1 LKTAI
6 RDSGAHII
14 IMAVAVAVAACSSCG
29 GQVESDSATD
39 AGAVRPAV
47 DCPGNPQCYTEGL
60 WATCGEN
67 IGEYCGHAFNGESL
81 VCHYDGNEC
90 GTNREGRH
98 EVGECWPNDGFFN
111 GDCTGSAPVT
121 GCDGVIYPN
130 YCQMELKGHAVDN
143 PFAGFPCP
151 RLPDTCADSAQ
162 GTEAQCQ
169 AYAFCNNH
177 AVVACRTLDN
187 GFQQV
192 VCGPDP

>member
-1 LKTAI
+1 MLM
-6 RDSGAHII
+6 
-14 IMAVAVAVAACSSCG
+14 MAVVAGVVACSCAA
-29 GQVESDSATD
+29 QVESDATAD
-39 AGAVRPAV
+39 AGAVGPGV
-47 DCPGNPQCYTEGL
+47 DCPGNPQCYSEGL
-60 WATCGEN
+60 GATCGED
-67 IGEYCGHAFNGESL
+67 IGTYCGYASNGEGL
-81 VCHYDGNEC
+81 ICHYDGNEC
-90 GTNREGRH
+90 GKNREGGH
-98 EVGECWPNDGFFN
+98 ELGECRRHDGFFN

-151 RLPDTCADSAQ
+151 RLPDTCADTAQ

-169 AYAFCNNH
+169 AYGFCNNH
-177 AVVACRTLDN
+177 AVVASRTLDN